1 MEDCNKW
8 EIGNLG
14 EVTVSYVFKGSVK
27 DRPIVKSSHDV
38 YNIAMKIMDQGAMG
52 MQEQFLAIYL
62 NRAQRVIGAKVH
74 FIGGIASVVVD
85 IKVIAAT
92 AITLMASSV
101 ILSHNHPSGNL
112 EPSEQDRRLTIR
124 LKESLKLFDIELLD
138 HMILSP
144 EGEWLSF
151 MERGII

>member
-1 MEDCNKW
+1 MEDRNEW
-8 EIGNLG
+8 AMSNIG
-14 EVTVSYVFKGSVK
+14 EVKVSYVFKGSVK
-27 DRPIVKSSHDV
+27 DRPIVKGSIDV
-38 YNIAMKIMDQGAMG
+38 YNLAMKIMDQGAMG

-62 NRAQRVIGAKVH
+62 NRAHRVIGAKVH

-101 ILSHNHPSGNL
+101 IICHNHPSGSL

-124 LKESLKLFDIELLD
+124 LKESLRLFDIELLD
-138 HMILSP
+138 HMIVTP
-144 EGEWLSF
+144 EREWLSF
-151 MERGII
+151 ADQGHL

>member
-1 MEDCNKW
+1 MEDRNKW
-8 EIGNLG
+8 EMSNIG

-101 ILSHNHPSGNL
+101 ILVHNHPSGNL

-138 HMILSP
+138 HMIVTP
-144 EGEWLSF
+144 EMEWLSF
-151 MERGII
+151 VERGLF